1 MWWAP
6 PKGTHFCWKKI
17 TSLRAKK
24 HKGQCVNDD
33 PMIPSSFLSSTGNT
47 YTYTNPRSVN
57 RNIWPM
63 STLKSCSLF
72 DRSTCHSLRGWTSG
86 TAIRGNLEWMMLCR
100 TTKVPRLDTFGSLK
114 PKKIHRNVLFWKSL
128 FCYLS
133 TTSSF
138 SLCEM
143 FVPIELAKN
152 QQNPVFIVPLHI
164 PPPKVFVGLCKMN
177 PFLEPYFL
185 MKKVPS
191 IATSWTVTHPNFEPK
206 FTHKQLKAMG
216 HQRRP
221 LANRN
226 EGVFSPEIKKQTNT
240 KIDVF

>member
-1 MWWAP
+1 M
-6 PKGTHFCWKKI
+6 
-17 TSLRAKK
+17 
-24 HKGQCVNDD
+24 
-33 PMIPSSFLSSTGNT
+33 
-47 YTYTNPRSVN
+47 
-57 RNIWPM
+57 
-63 STLKSCSLF
+63 
-72 DRSTCHSLRGWTSG
+72 
-86 TAIRGNLEWMMLCR
+86 
-100 TTKVPRLDTFGSLK
+100 
-114 PKKIHRNVLFWKSL
+114 FWKSL

-226 EGVFSPEIKKQTNT
+226 EGVFSPRNKKTNKYQNWCVLKVSPFKYFNFQGCVAGYWHETMRKQTKNT
-240 KIDVF
+240 LRTIFFFAFHFAGWLKGIRIWFMKQSPLKN